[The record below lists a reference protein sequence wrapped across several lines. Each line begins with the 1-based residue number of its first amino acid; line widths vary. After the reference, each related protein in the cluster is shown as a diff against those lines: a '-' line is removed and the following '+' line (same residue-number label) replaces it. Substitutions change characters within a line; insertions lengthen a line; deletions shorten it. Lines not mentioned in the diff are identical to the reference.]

1 MNKYKLFLLIFL
13 VSPMTNAAIE
23 LLDKVAVV
31 VEDGIILESEVNKR
45 IEQIVESLKQSETP
59 LPPQEFLFEQIIERI
74 IIE

>member
-1 MNKYKLFLLIFL
+1 MMNKLKLFLLIFL

-45 IEQIVESLKQSETP
+45 IVQIVESLKQVKLPFP
-59 LPPQEFLFEQIIERI
+59 LKKSYLSRSLRE
-74 IIE
+74 

>member
-1 MNKYKLFLLIFL
+1 MMNKLKLFLLIFL

-45 IEQIVESLKQSETP
+45 IEQIVESVSYTHLT
-59 LPPQEFLFEQIIERI
+59 LPTRS
-74 IIE
+74 

>member
-1 MNKYKLFLLIFL
+1 MNKLKLFLLIFL

-45 IEQIVESLKQSETP
+45 IEQIVES
-59 LPPQEFLFEQIIERI
+59 
-74 IIE
+74 

>member
-1 MNKYKLFLLIFL
+1 MNKLKLFLLICL

-59 LPPQEFLFEQIIERI
+59 LPPLL
-74 IIE
+74 

>member
-59 LPPQEFLFEQIIERI
+59 LPPSRSLI
-74 IIE
+74 